1 MEETE
6 CKQKMQ
12 RIEEVSTP
20 PGGANSPARG
30 RGLSTAADQRPTS
43 TNKRL
48 RELVPP
54 EADMW
59 CNPEFVVGFGSPADG
74 ILKVSTEG
82 QADLIVLGVRRS
94 TNFPGHLPPATA
106 YKVVCQAQ
114 CPVLTVRR

>member
-20 PGGANSPARG
+20 PGASSLAR
-30 RGLSTAADQRPTS
+30 RCGLSTAADQRPTS
-43 TNKRL
+43 TNKRPRKL
-48 RELVPP
+48 TPP
-54 EADMW
+54 EADLW

-74 ILKVSTEG
+74 VLKVPTDG

-106 YKVVCQAQ
+106 YKVVRQAQ
-114 CPVLTVRR
+114 CPVLAVRR